1 MLSSIRTTVGEK
13 AKILMADEGQ
23 RPEFDD
29 EVAVSGIPLFHS
41 QLPSPPKLFSLF
53 GASQKLKLT

>member
-1 MLSSIRTTVGEK
+1 MGEK

-41 QLPSPPKLFSLF
+41 QLPSPPKLFSMF

>member
-29 EVAVSGIPLFHS
+29 EVAIERKRERDHNLVEYL
-41 QLPSPPKLFSLF
+41 
-53 GASQKLKLT
+53 ASAE

>member
-1 MLSSIRTTVGEK
+1 MGEK

-29 EVAVSGIPLFHS
+29 EVA
-41 QLPSPPKLFSLF
+41 PKIERKRERDHNLVEYL
-53 GASQKLKLT
+53 ASAE